1 MIYLLIVFPL
11 VMAAATFASPSNR
24 WRPWLLPVAALGH
37 LALVVLALSSLPLP
51 FLPSP
56 LLPGPTAGVSPSQS
70 AMGGWLVLDPLGK
83 VFLGFV
89 SVLFFICSIYT
100 ARYLTLVPPGHGDAH
115 HSPLTYSPLT
125 NRIFC
130 ACFLLSLSMITLVI
144 LSHHLGLMWVGME
157 ATTLAMAP
165 NIYFYRTPRSLEA
178 TWKYLLICSVGIALA
193 LLGSF
198 FLAYATLRLNLASTL
213 LFDDLVRHAP
223 DLSHP
228 WLRAAF
234 VLVLVGYGTKMGL
247 APMHTW
253 LPDAHGEAPAPV
265 SALLSGALLPCAFLA
280 ILRVFHICNAAG
292 EGAFCRAIMV
302 VIGLLSMAIAA
313 VFMTGQRDL
322 KRLLAYSSVE
332 HMGILVFGIGI
343 GGLAVFGALLHV
355 LNNGL
360 TKVALFLSAG
370 NIQSAYGSRSSDD
383 VRGVIRRLPLTGALF
398 LAGFLAITGSPP
410 FGPFLSEFTI
420 VNAALGADDQFL
432 VGAGALFLLLL
443 GIVFIGM
450 GATIIPVVQGNPPES
465 GVRGQESGIRF
476 REGFFTSA
484 PILAAMGLVLLLG
497 LFIPPPLESLLRE
510 AAAFLEVKR

>member
-1 MIYLLIVFPL
+1 MALALILVPLL
-11 VMAAATFASPSNR
+11 AAALVFAVPTDR
-24 WRPWLLPVAALGH
+24 ARPWLMPVAALAQ
-37 LALVVLALSSLPLP
+37 LILVAFALL
-51 FLPSP
+51 
-56 LLPGPTAGVSPSQS
+56 GPPVRA
-70 AMGGWLVLDPLGK
+70 AGGWLVLDPLGTI
-83 VFLGFV
+83 FLGFV

-100 ARYLTLVPPGHGDAH
+100 AHYLTSGHQR
-115 HSPLTYSPLT
+115 S

-130 ACFLLSLSMITLVI
+130 ACYLLSLSMMTLVI

-165 NIYFYRTPRSLEA
+165 SIYFYHTPRSLEA
-178 TWKYLLICSVGIALA
+178 TWKYLLICSVGIAMA
-193 LLGSF
+193 LFGLF
-198 FLAYATLRLNLASTL
+198 FLAYATLHTSLEPTL
-213 LFDDLVRHAP
+213 LLDDLAQHAP
-223 DLSHP
+223 ELSHP

-234 VLVLVGYGTKMGL
+234 ALVLVGFGTKMGL

-265 SALLSGALLPCAFLA
+265 SAMLSGALLPCAFLA

-292 EGAFCRAIMV
+292 EGAFSREIMV
-302 VIGLLSMAIAA
+302 VLGLFSMAVGA

-332 HMGILVFGIGI
+332 HMGILIFGIGI

-370 NIQSAYGSRSSDD
+370 NIQSAYESRSTED
-383 VRGVIRRLPLTGALF
+383 VCGAIRRLPMTGTLF

-410 FGPFLSEFTI
+410 FGPFVSEFTI
-420 VNAALGADDQFL
+420 VNATLGSDQFL
-432 VGAGALFLLLL
+432 AGALFLLLL
-443 GIVFIGM
+443 AIVFIGM
-450 GATIIPVVQGNPPES
+450 GATIIPVVQGNPPEAAAQP
-465 GVRGQESGIRF
+465 GF
-476 REGFFTSA
+476 RDSFLTSA
-484 PILAAMGLVLLLG
+484 PILVSLALVLLLG
-497 LFIPPPLESLLRE
+497 VYIPRPLESLLRE

>member
-1 MIYLLIVFPL
+1 MLTLSLILVPL
-11 VMAAATFASPSNR
+11 ALAAAAYAVPSDR
-24 WRPWLLPVAALGH
+24 HRPWLMPIGALGH
-37 LALVVLALSSLPLP
+37 LALVVAALQA
-51 FLPSP
+51 SP
-56 LLPGPTAGVSPSQS
+56 QPAWGN
-70 AMGGWLVLDPLGK
+70 WLVLDPLGK

-89 SVLFFICSIYT
+89 SLLFCLCALYT
-100 ARYLTLVPPGHGDAH
+100 ARYVTMGHAR
-115 HSPLTYSPLT
+115 S
-125 NRIFC
+125 NRVFC
-130 ACFLLSLSMITLVI
+130 ACFLLSLSMITLVV

-178 TWKYLLICSVGIALA
+178 TWKYLLICSVGIGLA

-198 FLAYATLRLNLASTL
+198 FLAYATLGSGLESTL
-213 LFDDLVRHAP
+213 LWDDLVRQAP
-223 DLSHP
+223 NLSRP
-228 WLRAAF
+228 WLQAAF

-280 ILRVFHICNAAG
+280 ILRIFHICNAAG
-292 EGAFCRAIMV
+292 GAQFSREIMIA
-302 VIGLLSMAIAA
+302 IGLLSMAVGA

-322 KRLLAYSSVE
+322 KRMLAYSSVE
-332 HMGILVFGIGI
+332 HMGILVLGIGI
-343 GGLAVFGALLHV
+343 GGLAIFGALLHV

-370 NIQSAYGSRSSDD
+370 NIQHAYGSKSSEDIS
-383 VRGVIRRLPLTGALF
+383 GVIRRLPLTGILF

-410 FGPFLSEFTI
+410 FGPFVSEFTI
-420 VNAALGADDQFL
+420 VNAAVGNDQF
-432 VGAGALFLLLL
+432 AIGALTLLLL

-450 GATIIPVVQGNPPES
+450 GATILPAVLGNPPE
-465 GVRGQESGIRF
+465 QKEQTRF
-476 REGFFTSA
+476 RGGFFTSA
-484 PILAAMGLVLLLG
+484 PILGAIGVVLLLG
-497 LFIPPPLESLLRE
+497 LYIPPPLESLLRE